1 MIFFDC
7 NCMYGRMLSP
17 PLRHAV
23 TTDDLLA
30 EMDFCGVEESLVLS
44 SASLQDAQVTGNEL
58 VRRDTANRSRLHPT
72 WALLPT
78 QTRELGSGEE
88 FLARMS
94 TAGVRALHAFPEP
107 HNYLL
112 GRIGCGDLLT
122 LLQAH
127 RVPVIVH
134 RYDWTKLTD
143 LLTAFPGLVLVQT
156 AVGSWGFDRLVR
168 PLLEAFPNF
177 YFEISNYQEA
187 GGLEDHCRRYGPERL
202 LFGTNYPY
210 FNMAGPRF
218 TLLHADLSEADQQA
232 IAAGNLRRL
241 LEEVRL

>member
-1 MIFFDC
+1 
-7 NCMYGRMLSP
+7 MLSP

-23 TTDDLLA
+23 SPTDLLA
-30 EMDFCGVEESLVLS
+30 EMDFCGVEQALVFC

-58 VRRDTANRSRLHPT
+58 VLRDTAGLPRLQPT

-88 FLARMS
+88 FLASMS
-94 TAGVRALHAFPEP
+94 AAGVRALHAFPEL
-107 HNYLL
+107 HNFLL

-122 LLQAH
+122 LLVAQ

-134 RYDWTKLTD
+134 KYDWQKLTD
-143 LLTAFPGLVLVQT
+143 LLTAYPGLVLIQT
-156 AVGSWGFDRLVR
+156 AVGSWGFDRFVR

-177 YFEISNYQEA
+177 YFELSNYQEA

-210 FNMAGPRF
+210 FNMAGPRL
-218 TLLHADLSEADQQA
+218 TLLHADLSETDRQA